1 MQQEKLKIYL
11 AALIHDIG
19 KFYQR
24 ADSGSSR
31 NSDYLKQ
38 EVLNCESTFC
48 PKHPKGEYY
57 THKHVLWTAQFLV
70 DHSEVFLNISHR
82 EGINELTGKDTLIRL
97 ASNHHKPS
105 SDLEK
110 LIQRADHL
118 ASGVD
123 RTQKEGLADA
133 EYEHKWDDYK
143 RIRMRSIF
151 ESLLRKSHQHE
162 YILPISGQQLDKN
175 YFPFAGDLLQ
185 DTKPYKEL
193 WDRFTEELKKIRPD
207 TLKSFSDTLLNLLEK
222 YTSTIPSS
230 TQHLTDVSLFDHL
243 KMTAGIAI
251 CLYDHQKSNPRAENE
266 LLMIGGDIS
275 GIQSYIYDIISKY
288 AAKNLKG
295 RSFYIQLL
303 VDSVIQR
310 IIDKLNLTKS
320 NIIYASGGGFY
331 LLAPNTKD
339 VKDELIK
346 LEEELGQALWKTH
359 KTSLFLALD
368 AIELSGDHDLLRRN
382 LGDKWK
388 ELIEKLNIKKR
399 RRFKSQILN
408 QYDSFFQPQEQGG
421 EALRDAI
428 TGEEIS
434 DNQNYPIETRNSNN
448 ERISWQTKNQIDLG
462 KDLRSSDYWITSSR
476 QIDYLSKVEINP
488 CELNVYHYFLNRD
501 RVANLTDQLRGSA
514 DYVTVQTFNDLDFLK
529 NDIKGNHNSYG
540 YTFYGG
546 NKYPVTPKGDP
557 KTFEELTGRSN
568 NENNLEGNFH
578 RLGILRMD
586 VDGLGQIFI
595 KGFDEEKRT
604 FSRYSALSRGLDY
617 FFKGYLNHIWKTEEF
632 TTHSGSKAPEPK
644 VSLKEYTQ
652 ILYAG
657 GDDLFIVGRWDA
669 CIHFAECIQQSFQ
682 EWTCYNPNISI
693 SGGIAIVPVKFPISM
708 GADMAAEAEKAAKN
722 HTYYLN
728 KDKMPKEILEKN
740 AFTLLGM
747 PLNWKYEYPIVK
759 ELKDNMATWLASGQV
774 TKSLL
779 SKIRIHHDAYQNQ
792 VSKDKNEAWRWN
804 MAYDFARFAKSNGEI
819 SEDLHEI
826 KNAAF
831 TERYKDHHTQGNRPF
846 IELLNLA
853 ARWAEL
859 EYRNS

>member
-1 MQQEKLKIYL
+1 MQQERLKVYL

-24 ADSGSSR
+24 ADSGSTKK
-31 NSDYLKQ
+31 SDYLQQ

-70 DHSEVFLNISHR
+70 DHSEMFLEISHY
-82 EGINELTGKDTLIRL
+82 EGINEFTGKDTLIRL

-123 RTQKEGLADA
+123 RTQREGLADA

-143 RIRMRSIF
+143 RIRMRSVF
-151 ESLLRKSHQHE
+151 ESLLHESHQHK
-162 YILPISGQQLDKN
+162 YILPISEQKLDKS
-175 YFPFAGDLLQ
+175 YFPFTGDLLQ
-185 DTKPYKEL
+185 DPKPYKEL
-193 WDRFTEELKKIRPD
+193 WNSFIIELEKIRPEN
-207 TLKSFSDTLLNLLEK
+207 LKSFSDTLLNLLEK

-243 KMTAGIAI
+243 KMTAAIAL
-251 CLYDHQKSNPRAENE
+251 CLYDHQKGNPNNENE
-266 LLMIGGDIS
+266 LLMIGGDLS

-295 RSFYIQLL
+295 RSFYLQLL

-310 IIDKLNLTKS
+310 ILDKLNLTKA

-331 LLAPNTKD
+331 LLAPNTID
-339 VKDELIK
+339 VKDELVK

-368 AIELSGDHDLLRRN
+368 AIELSSNKDLLGKN
-382 LGDKWK
+382 LGNKWK

-399 RRFKSQILN
+399 RRFKFQILN

-421 EALRDAI
+421 QALRDAI
-428 TGEEIS
+428 TGEEIG

-448 ERISWQTKNQIDLG
+448 ERISRQTKNQIDLG
-462 KDLRSSDYWITSSR
+462 KDLRRSDYWITSYSKLN
-476 QIDYLSKVEINP
+476 YLSQDEINP
-488 CELNVYHYFLNRD
+488 CDLNVYHYFLNRD
-501 RVANLTDQLRGSA
+501 RAAKLTDQLRGSA

-529 NDIKGNHNSYG
+529 DDIKGNHNSYG

-557 KTFEELTGRSN
+557 KTFEELTGRTYH
-568 NENNLEGNFH
+568 ENNLEGNFH

-595 KGFDEEKRT
+595 QGFDEDKRT
-604 FSRYSALSRGLDY
+604 FSRYSTLSRGLDY
-617 FFKGYLNHIWKTEEF
+617 FFKGYLNYIWETEIL
-632 TTHSGSKAPEPK
+632 TLQQGKDGIIHQIA
-644 VSLKEYTQ
+644 LNDCTQ

-657 GDDLFIVGRWDA
+657 GDDLFILGRWDA
-669 CIHFAECIQQSFQ
+669 CIYFAECIQQSFQ
-682 EWTCYNPNISI
+682 EWTCYNPHISI
-693 SGGIAIVPVKFPISM
+693 SGGVAIVPVKFPISI

-728 KDKMPKEILEKN
+728 KDNMPKEILEKN

-759 ELKDNMATWLASGQV
+759 ELKEKMTTWLASGQV

-779 SKIRIHHDAYQNQ
+779 SKIRTHHEAYQNQ
-792 VSKDKNEAWRWN
+792 VYKDKNEAWRWN
-804 MAYDFARFAKSNGEI
+804 MAYDFARFAKCNTEI
-819 SEDLHEI
+819 DEDLHEI

-859 EYRNS
+859 EYRN